1 MLNEVR
7 LIGRLGKNPELRYTA
22 SEVAVAEFSLATSER
37 FKAKDGETQERTEW
51 HNIVVWKGLAE
62 TCHKFL
68 TKGKLVFVGGKIK
81 TRSYDDRD
89 GNKRYITEIVAD
101 QVKFLDKVEDMAWFD
116 DPPQSGEQDQRF

>member
-7 LIGRLGKNPELRYTA
+7 LIGRLGKNPELRYTP
-22 SEVAVAEFSLATSER
+22 SGDAVGEISLATSER
-37 FKAKDGETQERTEW
+37 FKAKDGEAQERTEW
-51 HNIVVWKGLAE
+51 HHIVAWKGLAE

-68 TKGKLVFVGGKIK
+68 TKGKLVFVAGKIK

-101 QVKFLDKVEDMAWFD
+101 QVKFLDKVEDQAWFD

>member
-7 LIGRLGKNPELRYTA
+7 LIGRLGKNPELRYTP
-22 SEVAVAEFSLATSER
+22 SGDAVAEFSLATSER
-37 FKAKDGETQERTEW
+37 FKAKDGENQERTEW

-81 TRSYDDRD
+81 TRSYDDRE

-101 QVKFLDKVEDMAWFD
+101 QVKFLDKVEDQAWLD